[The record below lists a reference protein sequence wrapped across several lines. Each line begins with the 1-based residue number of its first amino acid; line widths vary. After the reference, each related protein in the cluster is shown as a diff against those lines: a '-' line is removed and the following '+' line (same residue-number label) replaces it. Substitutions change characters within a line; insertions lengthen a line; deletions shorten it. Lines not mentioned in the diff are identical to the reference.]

1 MAIDFEQKVE
11 GKKQWGWYHS
21 VLFYLLAQVLTF
33 GLPAHSSAARR
44 HEVISSPCDSSSKR

>member
-21 VLFYLLAQVLTF
+21 VLFYLLAQALTF